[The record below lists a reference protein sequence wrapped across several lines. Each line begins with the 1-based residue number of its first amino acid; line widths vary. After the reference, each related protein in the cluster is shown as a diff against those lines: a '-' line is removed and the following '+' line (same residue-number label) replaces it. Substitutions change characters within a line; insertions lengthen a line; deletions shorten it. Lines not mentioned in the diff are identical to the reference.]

1 VSPLFNRVL
10 QSEDAEE
17 RASAVP
23 EGSPETAEAAA
34 GPHITV
40 RAEGSSELIRAE
52 ELPSAAT
59 ALEELFSE
67 DAPTAVAAKSSAGEA
82 MPGGGSTADGEG
94 AVLVAEEAAG
104 EKTEP
109 AMTELPPKRKRRGFF
124 SWLFGRKK
132 DDANSDLAKILA
144 ESSAAAHGE
153 PEAQVAV
160 EATAAITDETA
171 NSESAEVGETAVVA
185 AEAEAAPVPAET
197 ADATRTETTGDLVSA
212 EQLPGAADALAAMF
226 PSESEAAP
234 TTLTADESIETIAET
249 SQDENSIAPMLEEKQ
264 IVDEPGESAA
274 EREISTEESNF
285 EGDGNETAVEVAK
298 QASRAA
304 ELVEETLFEISRAT
318 ESADEE
324 VVAANSATPAAAIP
338 TDHAGQIGSDDALIE
353 DELKLP
359 EASFAAEAEAGE
371 AEAEA
376 VLATPY
382 RDWALED
389 KLASHREWVESH
401 GRAGQRADLSGVEL
415 EAADLISVNL
425 RLADLHD
432 TNLRAADM
440 LLADL
445 RDACLVRADLEESCL
460 VGANLEGANL
470 EGATL
475 ETAMGLVPRQL
486 AGTNLR
492 DALLAPQLME
502 FTALAKFARNSTL
515 AYRYFGIMSA
525 LSLISWLLIG
535 KTSDAQL
542 LTDSAVLPFIHSRA
556 AAAALPIAEAYLV
569 IPAALFV
576 LYLLFHFHLQQLW
589 DAVQELPAIFP
600 DGHTLGDDEP
610 SIIVGLLRTHFR
622 WMNPDL
628 SSTRLFE
635 RVSAMLLA
643 YGIVPVT
650 LLLFWARY
658 LTRQEI
664 HGTLLQLALAI
675 VAFGMSVYALT
686 KVGRPQERW
695 EIERN
700 WNRQLLAKVRAIN
713 PITVAAVLGVFLL
726 FVAAGTI
733 AGLPHDRSRA
743 PQFGA
748 ANIRRWAPTLF
759 WWIGYDPYADLTEKS
774 LSARPSGWNVT
785 EEQLASVE
793 GARLNNV
800 KLRYAQA
807 YGIFLANAHMLHSNL
822 QGAFMSQADLRG
834 ADLGESNLRFTVLDQ
849 AHMRGVNLDRSN
861 LNGADLRRTDLRGA
875 NLSHS
880 TLQNAVLEDARLDG
894 ASLYAS
900 QLDGATLNRAN
911 FEKADLREAFMAG
924 AHMDHADLQ
933 GAYFWSATLTNAD
946 LGGAQFNGTILIDAD
961 LRGANLGGAH
971 LGGAV
976 LNNTN
981 ISGTSLEGADL
992 RGALGLTAAQVC
1004 SAKSRRGAVMD
1015 DGLQAQVQAMCG
1027 AQ

>member
-1 VSPLFNRVL
+1 MSPRFSRVL

-17 RASAVP
+17 RASAAQ
-23 EGSPETAEAAA
+23 ETAATEIASREEDAS
-34 GPHITV
+34 G
-40 RAEGSSELIRAE
+40 LIRAE

-59 ALEELFSE
+59 ALAELFPEETQAATEERASE
-67 DAPTAVAAKSSAGEA
+67 ALVGATEAVALAVGAE
-82 MPGGGSTADGEG
+82 PTVTATS
-94 AVLVAEEAAG
+94 LS
-104 EKTEP
+104 
-109 AMTELPPKRKRRGFF
+109 LPKKRRGFF

-132 DDANSDLAKILA
+132 DDANGDLAKILA

-153 PEAQVAV
+153 PEAQMA
-160 EATAAITDETA
+160 EATAAI
-171 NSESAEVGETAVVA
+171 A
-185 AEAEAAPVPAET
+185 AEPANRDSATDATDAAPAVAEIANAT
-197 ADATRTETTGDLVSA
+197 PTEADHLVSA
-212 EQLPGAADALAAMF
+212 EELPAAADALAALF
-226 PSESEAAP
+226 PSESEVSLAAP
-234 TTLTADESIETIAET
+234 RVESVEEASQ
-249 SQDENSIAPMLEEKQ
+249 SQDSITSHLEEDKPIEEGLSQ
-264 IVDEPGESAA
+264 PEAA
-274 EREISTEESNF
+274 LEALAEESNI
-285 EGDGNETAVEVAK
+285 EGDEVETGIQAVE
-298 QASRAA
+298 RAA
-304 ELVEETLFEISRAT
+304 
-318 ESADEE
+318 SADEVLE
-324 VVAANSATPAAAIP
+324 ESREAKDETEPAEGEAATADSLGSSVDLAGDPA
-338 TDHAGQIGSDDALIE
+338 QIHNNENELAE

-359 EASFAAEAEAGE
+359 ESSFAAQAQAGETEAEAM
-371 AEAEA
+371 
-376 VLATPY
+376 LATPY

-515 AYRYFGIMSA
+515 AYRYFGIMTT
-525 LSLISWLLIG
+525 LSIISWLLIG

-542 LTDSAVLPFIHSRA
+542 LTDSAVLPFVHSRA

-569 IPAALFV
+569 VPAALFG

-600 DGHTLGDDEP
+600 DGHTLADDEP

-664 HGTLLQLALAI
+664 HGTLLQLALGVVAI
-675 VAFGMSVYALT
+675 GMSIYALT

-700 WNRQLLAKVRAIN
+700 WNRQLLAKIRAIN
-713 PITVAAVLGVFLL
+713 PITAAAVLGAFLL

-733 AGLPHDRSRA
+733 AGVPHDYSRA
-743 PQFGA
+743 PQFGT
-748 ANIRRWAPTLF
+748 ANLRRWAPTLF

-774 LSARPSGWNVT
+774 LSARPIGWNVT

-793 GARLNNV
+793 GARLNNA

-849 AHMRGVNLDRSN
+849 AHLRGANLDRSN
-861 LNGADLRRTDLRGA
+861 LNGADLRRADLRGA

-900 QLDGATLNRAN
+900 QLDGGTLNRAN

-1004 SAKSRRGAVMD
+1004 SVRSRRGALMD
-1015 DGLQAQVQAMCG
+1015 DALQTQVQAMCG
-1027 AQ
+1027 LQ